1 MKPHFLFRLALDLL
15 AVGLLLTAMAY
26 FAFDNATH
34 EIVGTAMFLL
44 LITHNIFNR
53 RWYGTIT
60 KGRHD
65 ASGLITKALNLSL
78 LLAMLTLLA
87 TSLIISQT
95 VFSFL
100 PLASTFTVRQTHTF
114 VAYMALLTAGLHLG
128 LHWTMLLG
136 IIRSRFRVKIEVA
149 SSPYILPALAVAL
162 AAGGVYSFFAQKVG
176 LKLLMLPSFAFG
188 DIQMP
193 VPIFILQHVAIVGL
207 FACLAHYTLKVLRGR
222 TTRRSQPR

>member
-1 MKPHFLFRLALDLL
+1 MKPLFLFRLTLDLL

-78 LLAMLTLLA
+78 LLAMLTGLA
-87 TSLIISQT
+87 PSTTST
-95 VFSFL
+95 
-100 PLASTFTVRQTHTF
+100 
-114 VAYMALLTAGLHLG
+114 
-128 LHWTMLLG
+128 
-136 IIRSRFRVKIEVA
+136 
-149 SSPYILPALAVAL
+149 SSPRTLW
-162 AAGGVYSFFAQKVG
+162 S
-176 LKLLMLPSFAFG
+176 ST
-188 DIQMP
+188 
-193 VPIFILQHVAIVGL
+193 AIARLV
-207 FACLAHYTLKVLRGR
+207 
-222 TTRRSQPR
+222 TTAP